1 MFVGVNLEKDL
12 LQRFLY
18 YKKDMTEYCK
28 TDMTALQNTL
38 GAYCQNSLHGVK

>member
-28 TDMTALQNTL
+28 TDMTA
-38 GAYCQNSLHGVK
+38 YCQNSLHGVK